1 MQELEYIAYMTNDIC
16 NLNCK
21 SCNNCA
27 PIADHNNPFY
37 ADFNKFKKNI
47 QIIKNVCHTKF
58 FEIMGGEPLLNPNIM
73 DFINYASDVYKDT
86 NTKVVLY
93 TNGILMMKFLTKENI
108 KILQK
113 KNVSIFFSE
122 YPINLNYDNIFRALK
137 ILKIDFCVQANWRT
151 DERIDDEGDWIN
163 IKLSERKNKI
173 SKCYVYENLTDLMIK
188 DDYLYGCS
196 CPLNIKTLNKSFGT
210 KFKLDKSDYEYIPE
224 LTKDKMKRFC
234 SSIKNGKMNI
244 CKHCYGT
251 EIYSNWDK
259 SKKDMSEW
267 IEK

>member
-108 KILQK
+108 K
-113 KNVSIFFSE
+113 
-122 YPINLNYDNIFRALK
+122 
-137 ILKIDFCVQANWRT
+137 
-151 DERIDDEGDWIN
+151 
-163 IKLSERKNKI
+163 
-173 SKCYVYENLTDLMIK
+173 
-188 DDYLYGCS
+188 
-196 CPLNIKTLNKSFGT
+196 
-210 KFKLDKSDYEYIPE
+210 
-224 LTKDKMKRFC
+224 
-234 SSIKNGKMNI
+234 
-244 CKHCYGT
+244 
-251 EIYSNWDK
+251 
-259 SKKDMSEW
+259 
-267 IEK
+267 